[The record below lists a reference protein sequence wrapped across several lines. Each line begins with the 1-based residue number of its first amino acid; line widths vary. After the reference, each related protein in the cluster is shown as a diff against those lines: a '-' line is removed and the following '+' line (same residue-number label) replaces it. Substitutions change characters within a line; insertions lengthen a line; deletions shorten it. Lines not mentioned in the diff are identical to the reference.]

1 MVLHVHN
8 YITKFL
14 SFPHIQFTHFAAQK
28 YYDVSISRLS
38 MHPLVHTFHCLSVLH
53 AVQFLKCLSEPHY
66 VKSAHCL

>member
-28 YYDVSISRLS
+28 YYDLSISCLLMQPR
-38 MHPLVHTFHCLSVLH
+38 VHSFHCLSVPH
-53 AVQFLKCLSEPHY
+53 AV
-66 VKSAHCL
+66 